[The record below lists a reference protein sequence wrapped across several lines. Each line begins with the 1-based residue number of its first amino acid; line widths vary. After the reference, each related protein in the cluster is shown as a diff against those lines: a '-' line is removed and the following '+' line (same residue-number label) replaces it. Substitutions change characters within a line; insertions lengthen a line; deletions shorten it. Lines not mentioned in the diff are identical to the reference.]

1 MIWPIALTFLL
12 SSWLLPT
19 HFPPWVS
26 WHNEVLGFVSAIC
39 CVAAVL
45 ANCQKQK
52 NGAIP
57 VPHLALVLAAI
68 MGLLLVQLLTG
79 LIPFSGDALVLVF
92 YLVLCFCMI
101 AVGFNG
107 ARTTVFNL
115 GSRASWKTVD
125 GLAVVLLTGAL
136 LSTVI
141 ATAQV
146 FDVWEQSA
154 LIARMP
160 LLRRPGANM
169 GQPNQLASL
178 LVMGMASVSYLY
190 ESRKASA
197 VFATFLLAILI
208 AGVTVTESRTG
219 ILSCVLLAAWL
230 LAWRNKVGL
239 RTSPWAVV
247 SGVVA
252 LFILLLGWPHFFAY
266 VQSGGMPEGDVVL
279 LNTSAGSR
287 LIVWPQLVA
296 AVLQKPWFGWGLL
309 GVSKAHNAVLHLY
322 TTAEPFTYAHN
333 IVLDMAVGMGLP
345 LTLMFVVVAAVWLCR
360 RVRATKSLTPWYCL
374 AVMLPFGVHSMLEFP
389 FAYTYFLVPVMLAAG
404 VLEASH
410 APQRLV
416 RVGWW
421 PATVGLVIVAALMA
435 WSVVEYIAIEEDFR
449 VVRFEALHVGQTPSN
464 YERPK
469 INLLNQ
475 LDALLDAGRIV
486 PAPGMQPE
494 CIELS
499 RKVAM
504 RYPWTATQNRYALS
518 LALNGNPEEALRQLK
533 VMRIMHGE
541 KAYEGI
547 KANWVELSNT
557 KYPQLK
563 DLALP

>member
-1 MIWPIALTFLL
+1 
-12 SSWLLPT
+12 
-19 HFPPWVS
+19 
-26 WHNEVLGFVSAIC
+26 
-39 CVAAVL
+39 
-45 ANCQKQK
+45 
-52 NGAIP
+52 
-57 VPHLALVLAAI
+57 
-68 MGLLLVQLLTG
+68 
-79 LIPFSGDALVLVF
+79 
-92 YLVLCFCMI
+92 
-101 AVGFNG
+101 
-107 ARTTVFNL
+107 
-115 GSRASWKTVD
+115 
-125 GLAVVLLTGAL
+125 
-136 LSTVI
+136 
-141 ATAQV
+141 
-146 FDVWEQSA
+146 
-154 LIARMP
+154 
-160 LLRRPGANM
+160 
-169 GQPNQLASL
+169 
-178 LVMGMASVSYLY
+178 
-190 ESRKASA
+190 
-197 VFATFLLAILI
+197 
-208 AGVTVTESRTG
+208 
-219 ILSCVLLAAWL
+219 
-230 LAWRNKVGL
+230 
-239 RTSPWAVV
+239 
-247 SGVVA
+247 
-252 LFILLLGWPHFFAY
+252 
-266 VQSGGMPEGDVVL
+266 
-279 LNTSAGSR
+279 
-287 LIVWPQLVA
+287 
-296 AVLQKPWFGWGLL
+296 
-309 GVSKAHNAVLHLY
+309 
-322 TTAEPFTYAHN
+322 
-333 IVLDMAVGMGLP
+333 VGMGLP